1 MRLVNGVENMSERKI
16 KNDEAALIDLRS
28 FKRGESIHTSGD
40 PGQAWRV
47 VSGAVRLDASG
58 PDGPMFASL
67 ALPGDV
73 IGAEALV
80 GGRYAFGARAL
91 TPSVLTPWK
100 VPKTSLLGLFASTQ
114 RRAAEVLAL
123 RGGRAADRVAR
134 LLRLLEGNGAS
145 TTGNHIEM
153 PRLRDVAD
161 ITDLTIETV
170 SRVTILPARAA
181 GLPGRPRQ
189 ADSPRLAPSLATGA
203 AG

>member
-1 MRLVNGVENMSERKI
+1 MSKRRI
-16 KNDEAALIDLRS
+16 KKDGAARPIDLRS
-28 FKRGESIHTSGD
+28 FKRGESIHASGD
-40 PGQAWRV
+40 HGQAWRV
-47 VSGAVRLDASG
+47 VSGAVRLDAWG

-73 IGAEALV
+73 VGAEALV
-80 GGRYAFGARAL
+80 GGHYAFGARAL

-100 VPKTSLLGLFASTQ
+100 VPRTSLLGLFASMQ
-114 RRAAEVLAL
+114 RRAADVLAL
-123 RGGRAADRVAR
+123 RGGRAADRVAG
-134 LLRLLEGNGAS
+134 LLRLLEGSGAS
-145 TTGNHIEM
+145 ATGNHIEM

-170 SRVTILPARAA
+170 SRVTVLPHRAA

-189 ADSPRLAPSLATGA
+189 AHLPRLTPSLATGA

>member
-1 MRLVNGVENMSERKI
+1 MSEQKV
-16 KNDEAALIDLRS
+16 KKSDTAALIELRS
-28 FKRGESIHTSGD
+28 FKRGESVHATGD
-40 PGQAWRV
+40 HGQAWRV

-80 GGRYAFGARAL
+80 GGHYTFGARAL
-91 TPSVLTPWK
+91 TPCVLTPWK
-100 VPKTSLLGLFASTQ
+100 VPRTSLLGLFASTQ

-134 LLRLLEGNGAS
+134 LLRLLGGGGETAQAGSQGV
-145 TTGNHIEM
+145 M

-170 SRVTILPARAA
+170 SRVATVPSQAG
-181 GLPGRPRQ
+181 GLPGRPRR
-189 ADSPRLAPSLATGA
+189 AHSLHRAPALAPIVTA
-203 AG
+203 